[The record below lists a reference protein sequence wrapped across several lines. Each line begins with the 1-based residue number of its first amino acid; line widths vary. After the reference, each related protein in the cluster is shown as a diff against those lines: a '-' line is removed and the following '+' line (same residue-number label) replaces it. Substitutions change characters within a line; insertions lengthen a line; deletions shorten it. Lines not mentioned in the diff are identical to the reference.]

1 MTNYFATRNA
11 NAPKKEELYQAL
23 AAILS
28 EEKAAREEYLRS
40 VRDVITRHPGLT
52 SAQYANMLANN
63 AEERS
68 SVKISIG
75 MMGAMADEARRYKN
89 SEICKNPSIPSLK
102 RKHERI
108 KRRFI
113 EIDENNNPLG
123 TMEIEECKT
132 TYYMD

>member
-1 MTNYFATRNA
+1 MTNYFTTRHS
-11 NAPKKEELYQAL
+11 NAPKKEELYRAL

-28 EEKAAREEYLRS
+28 EEEAAHDDYLRS
-40 VRDVITRHPGLT
+40 VREVITHHPGLT
-52 SAQYANMLANN
+52 AQQYANMLADN
-63 AEERS
+63 AEERN

-75 MMGAMADEARRYKN
+75 MMGAMADEARNYKN

-102 RKHERI
+102 RKRECV

-123 TMEIEECKT
+123 TMEIVERKT

>member
-11 NAPKKEELYQAL
+11 NAPKKEELYRAL

-28 EEKAAREEYLRS
+28 EEEAAHDNYLRS
-40 VRDVITRHPGLT
+40 VREVITRHPGLT
-52 SAQYANMLANN
+52 AQQYASMLTDN
-63 AEERS
+63 AEERAS
-68 SVKISIG
+68 IKLSIG
-75 MMGAMADEARRYKN
+75 MMGAMAEDARNKN
-89 SEICKNPSIPSLK
+89 SHLCDTPSIPSLK
-102 RKHERI
+102 RKHERV

>member
-1 MTNYFATRNA
+1 MTNYFATRHN
-11 NAPKKEELYQAL
+11 NAPKKEELYRAL
-23 AAILS
+23 AAILY
-28 EEKAAREEYLRS
+28 EEEAAHDDYLRS
-40 VRDVITRHPGLT
+40 VQEVITRHPGLT
-52 SAQYANMLANN
+52 AQQYASMLTDN
-63 AEERS
+63 AEERAS
-68 SVKISIG
+68 IKISIG
-75 MMGAMADEARRYKN
+75 MMGAMAEEARNCKN

-102 RKHERI
+102 RKRERI

>member
-11 NAPKKEELYQAL
+11 NAPKKEELYRAL

-28 EEKAAREEYLRS
+28 EEEAAHDNYLRS
-40 VRDVITRHPGLT
+40 VREVITRHPGLT
-52 SAQYANMLANN
+52 AQQYASMLADNT
-63 AEERS
+63 EERS
-68 SVKISIG
+68 SIKLSIG
-75 MMGAMADEARRYKN
+75 MMGAMAAEARNHKN

>member
-1 MTNYFATRNA
+1 MANYFSTRN
-11 NAPKKEELYQAL
+11 NNSSKKDELRRAL
-23 AAILS
+23 AALTY
-28 EEKAAREEYLRS
+28 EEECAHQEYLRS
-40 VRDVITRHPGLT
+40 VRDVIARHPGLT
-52 SAQYANMLANN
+52 AQQYAAMLADN

-75 MMGAMADEARRYKN
+75 MMGAMADEARRHKN
-89 SEICKNPSIPSLK
+89 SDICQNPSIPSLK
-102 RKHERI
+102 RKHERV

-123 TMEIEECKT
+123 TMEFEECKT

>member
-1 MTNYFATRNA
+1 MANYFATRHN
-11 NAPKKEELYQAL
+11 NAPKKEELYRAL
-23 AAILS
+23 AALLA
-28 EEKAAREEYLRS
+28 EEEAAHDNYLRS
-40 VRDVITRHPGLT
+40 VREVITRHPGLT
-52 SAQYANMLANN
+52 AQQYASMLADN

-68 SVKISIG
+68 SIKLSIG
-75 MMGAMADEARRYKN
+75 MMGAMAEDARNKN
-89 SEICKNPSIPSLK
+89 SHLCDTPSIPSLK
-102 RKHERI
+102 RKRERI